1 MGGTQINPCDVLKRG
16 LLIPSEHTKI
26 QQVGIDLSISEP
38 VTFSEEERWRVVR
51 LNEEMHL
58 PEDVFA
64 LLFPRSTMFRLGFI
78 VQCGVCDPGYHG
90 KPVITIF
97 APDTIRE
104 TNEVFL
110 DKGFRVVQAIFFKA
124 DSASA
129 YNGSY
134 QGEGI
139 WREKNGQNGK

>member
-1 MGGTQINPCDVLKRG
+1 MQINPCDVLRKG
-16 LLIPSEHTKI
+16 WLVPSEHTKV
-26 QQVGIDLSISEP
+26 QQVGIDLSTSEP

-78 VQCGVCDPGYHG
+78 VQCGVCDPGYCG
-90 KPVITIF
+90 RPVVTVF
-97 APDTIRE
+97 ASDTVRDV
-104 TNEVFL
+104 NEVVF
-110 DKGFRVVQAIFFKA
+110 DKGFRVVQAIFFRA
-124 DSASA
+124 DSAST

-139 WREKNGQNGK
+139 VKR